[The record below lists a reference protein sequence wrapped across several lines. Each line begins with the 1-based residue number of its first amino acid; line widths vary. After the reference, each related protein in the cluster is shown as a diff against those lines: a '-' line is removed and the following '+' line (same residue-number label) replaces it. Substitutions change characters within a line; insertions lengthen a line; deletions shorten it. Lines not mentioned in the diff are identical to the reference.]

1 MRILDYAHGMHKA
14 YTRDMLKYTG
24 TKLVLM
30 IGDKLVTILRDDIA
44 GINWPGHWD
53 LPGGGREG
61 DESPEE
67 CVLRE
72 LREELALELS
82 EADLIWK
89 KEVPSVTK
97 PGRCAYYFAAR
108 LPAGAD
114 EKIVFGD
121 EGQEWRLVD
130 PDWFIAH
137 PMAVPH
143 FREVVQKIAGG
154 FDQQEISG
162 EGGQYG

>member
-1 MRILDYAHGMHKA
+1 MQKF
-14 YTRDMLKYTG
+14 TG

-30 IGDKLVTILRDDIA
+30 IGDKLVTILRDDIK

-61 DESPEE
+61 DESPEQ

-72 LREELALELS
+72 LREELGLALS

-89 KEVPSVTK
+89 MEVPSVTK
-97 PGRCAYYFAAR
+97 PGRRAFYFAAR
-108 LPAGAD
+108 LPAGTD
-114 EKIVFGD
+114 RGIVFGD
-121 EGQEWRLVD
+121 EGQEWRLVP

-143 FREVVQKIAGG
+143 FRDVVRDVALGRV
-154 FDQQEISG
+154 
-162 EGGQYG
+162 